1 MVDLSFLAD
10 DPYPQLSLVVGGL
23 LAVFLAFYG
32 RRDDSYIDEVGT
44 VVAFALGIGMLVMA
58 VVILLE
64 DALGW
69 FSVVVMVL
77 LSSCLFLKP
86 FKDIPWAGVFGLLA
100 GAAAAYLASTVIQGE
115 VFGIEEWKVLVAVF
129 FVVGAIVHLMTHFLE
144 DLLAIST
151 MVLSWKASMVV
162 VGLVAIAEGVLLYL
176 EDTSL
181 IGLF

>member
-1 MVDLSFLAD
+1 MAD
-10 DPYPQLSLVVGGL
+10 DPYPQISLVAGGL

-44 VVAFALGIGMLVMA
+44 IVAFALGIGMLVMA
-58 VVILLE
+58 VVLLLE
-64 DALGW
+64 EALGW
-69 FSVVVMVL
+69 FSIVVMIL

-86 FKDIPWAGVFGLLA
+86 FKNIPWAGVFGLLA
-100 GAAAAYLASTVIQGE
+100 GAGAAYLVSTIIQGE

-129 FVVGAIVHLMTHFLE
+129 FVVGAIVHLVTHFLE

-162 VGLVAIAEGVLLYL
+162 VGLVAIAEGLLLYL
-176 EDTSL
+176 EDKSIISL
-181 IGLF
+181 F